1 MAARLATLA
10 PRLIALVVIWLLAA
24 ASWTL
29 AAGGPQEPPPAATPP
44 AAAPEKPEVLVV
56 PDVRKQTYV
65 FAKGILQD
73 AGFAWRVKG
82 KVEGFAANTVAS
94 QDPAPGTRV
103 IDNGAPTVVVT
114 LKRSPDYEERGL
126 PENESPY
133 EGTPVVLLS
142 DWRAEQPDTATAPAA
157 PAAPAPTTTAPAAPA
172 PTTTAAAPTTPAPAP
187 APAPAPTTTA
197 PAAAPA
203 PAPAPQPQAQG
214 AYRKPDFA
222 VPGAPGEPVDEM
234 LLTRRAKLL
243 QKRAAALTSRPGS
256 KFVGH
261 WLYQHSWI
269 VTGAG
274 FGWKDGDAAL
284 RTLIQVDRSLHVRF
298 GFGAKSERVAR
309 RMLAWVESQ
318 KG

>member
-29 AAGGPQEPPPAATPP
+29 AAGGPTPSDPAATAP
-44 AAAPEKPEVLVV
+44 AAGEPAAPEVLVV

-73 AGFAWRVKG
+73 DGFAWRVKG
-82 KVEGFAANTVAS
+82 KVEGFAANTVATQS
-94 QDPAPGTRV
+94 PAPGTKV

-114 LKRSPDYEERGL
+114 LKRSSEYEERGV
-126 PENESPY
+126 PENESPF

-142 DWRAEQPDTATAPAA
+142 DWKAENSV
-157 PAAPAPTTTAPAAPA
+157 TTTAPAPAPTA
-172 PTTTAAAPTTPAPAP
+172 PTTTAPAP

-197 PAAAPA
+197 AAPPA
-203 PAPAPQPQAQG
+203 PAPAPPPPAPSG
-214 AYRKPDFA
+214 YRTPDFV
-222 VPGAPGEPVDEM
+222 VPGAPGEPADE
-234 LLTRRAKLL
+234 LPLPQRAKML
-243 QKRAAALTSRPGS
+243 QRRVAALTSRPGEQ
-256 KFVGH
+256 FVQH
-261 WLYQHSWI
+261 WLYQHAWI

-274 FGWKDGDAAL
+274 FGWQNGDVAL
-284 RTLIQVDRSLHVRF
+284 TTLIQVDRSLYVRY
-298 GFGAKSERVAR
+298 GFGQKSERVAR
-309 RMLAWVESQ
+309 NMLVWVESQ

>member
-29 AAGGPQEPPPAATPP
+29 AADGTQEPQPAATGAVDAEAGRPD
-44 AAAPEKPEVLVV
+44 VLIV
-56 PDVRKQTYV
+56 PDVRKQAYV

-73 AGFAWRVKG
+73 AGFAWKVKG
-82 KVEGFAANTVAS
+82 AVKGFAANTVATQS
-94 QDPAPGTRV
+94 PAPGTRV
-103 IDNGAPTVVVT
+103 VDNGAPTVAVT
-114 LKRSPDYEERGL
+114 LKRSAEYAERGV
-126 PENESPY
+126 PENTAPY

-142 DWRAEQPDTATAPAA
+142 EWEAKQPEPEAAPPAPAA
-157 PAAPAPTTTAPAAPA
+157 A
-172 PTTTAAAPTTPAPAP
+172 APAP

-197 PAAAPA
+197 PAPTATAAAPPAA
-203 PAPAPQPQAQG
+203 PAPAPQPQQQG
-214 AYRKPDFA
+214 AYRTPDFVA
-222 VPGAPGEPVDEM
+222 PGAPGEPADEM
-234 LLTRRAKLL
+234 PLPRRAKLL
-243 QKRAAALTSRPGS
+243 QQRVAALRTRPGP
-256 KFVGH
+256 KFVRH
-261 WLYQHSWI
+261 WLYQHAWI

-274 FGWKDGDAAL
+274 FGWQNGDEAL
-284 RTLIQVDRSLHVRF
+284 RTLMQVDRSLSVRY

>member
-29 AAGGPQEPPPAATPP
+29 AAGGPQDPPPAATPP

-94 QDPAPGTRV
+94 QNPAPGTRV
-103 IDNGAPTVVVT
+103 IDNGAPTVVVK
-114 LKRSPDYEERGL
+114 LERSPDYEESGL

-133 EGTPVVLLS
+133 DGTSIVLLS
-142 DWRAEQPDTATAPAA
+142 DWQAEQPDTTTAPAA
-157 PAAPAPTTTAPAAPA
+157 PAAPAATTTAPAAPA
-172 PTTTAAAPTTPAPAP
+172 PTPTTTAPAP

-203 PAPAPQPQAQG
+203 PAPQPQAQG

-222 VPGAPGEPVDEM
+222 APGAPGEPADEM
-234 LLTRRAKLL
+234 LLTKRAKLL
-243 QKRAAALTSRPGS
+243 QKRVAALTSRPGS

-261 WLYQHSWI
+261 WLYQHAWI

-298 GFGAKSERVAR
+298 GFGSKSERVAR

>member
-29 AAGGPQEPPPAATPP
+29 AAGGPQDSETATTAPAAGEP
-44 AAAPEKPEVLVV
+44 AKPEVLVV
-56 PDVRKQTYV
+56 PDVKRQAYV

-82 KVEGFAANTVAS
+82 AVKGYAANTVATQS
-94 QDPAPGTRV
+94 PAAGHAGRRQRRAPGRRHP
-103 IDNGAPTVVVT
+103 AS
-114 LKRSPDYEERGL
+114 RSTEYAERGV

-133 EGTPVVLLS
+133 EGTPVVLMS
-142 DWRAEQPDTATAPAA
+142 DWHAEQPPGRDRSRAAGDHDRSGPRPRPHRPRRPRPQRPPPPLRRPPPSRSRAPTAPRTSSFRARRASPSTRCRSRSARRSSSAA
-157 PAAPAPTTTAPAAPA
+157 WPRSRR
-172 PTTTAAAPTTPAPAP
+172 
-187 APAPAPTTTA
+187 
-197 PAAAPA
+197 
-203 PAPAPQPQAQG
+203 G
-214 AYRKPDFA
+214 
-222 VPGAPGEPVDEM
+222 PGE
-234 LLTRRAKLL
+234 
-243 QKRAAALTSRPGS
+243 

-261 WLYQHSWI
+261 WLYQHAWI

-274 FGWKDGDAAL
+274 FGWRNGDDAL
-284 RTLIQVDRSLHVRF
+284 RTLVQVDRSLYVRF
-298 GFGAKSERVAR
+298 GFGAKSEQVAR